1 MKSAAI
7 LRADKPV
14 RAEARNLGFR
24 RASGRGI
31 FKNYDRPK
39 SLGAGAFYHER
50 RLDYPFD

>member
-39 SLGAGAFYHER
+39 SLGPAPFYHER

>member
-24 RASGRGI
+24 RAPRRGI
-31 FKNYDRPK
+31 FKNYDRPE
-39 SLGAGAFYHER
+39 SLGAGALYHER